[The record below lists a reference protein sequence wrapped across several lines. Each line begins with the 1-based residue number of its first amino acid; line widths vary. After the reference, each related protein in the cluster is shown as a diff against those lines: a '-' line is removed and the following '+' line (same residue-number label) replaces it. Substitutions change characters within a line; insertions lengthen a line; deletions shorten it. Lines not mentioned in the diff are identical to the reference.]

1 MASSTGPR
9 PSPLGN
15 SLAGVALPIPFRIEK
30 KMKRALPF
38 VIIVLVL
45 AAGLLLAWSFLRS
58 NAVGPTPP
66 PTVNNAPV
74 ANQSAAPATTSA
86 TPDPSEPGAEPAHAV
101 GNPNAIVTLEEFGDF
116 QCPPCGMMHPILKSL
131 EAEYG
136 PAKLRLIFREYP
148 LVPTHAHALAAARAA
163 EAAGLQ
169 GKFWEMHGLIYEN
182 QKAWADVFDVRPTFE
197 EYARKIGLDLERFRR
212 DNTSEVVERR
222 IFLDGK
228 RGHAMGVQGTPTIFL
243 NGREVPFESLVA
255 PDKLRALINAE
266 LAAHP

>member
-1 MASSTGPR
+1 L
-9 PSPLGN
+9 LG
-15 SLAGVALPIPFRIEK
+15 VEK

-38 VIIVLVL
+38 VIIIVVL
-45 AAGLLLAWSFLRS
+45 AAGIALAMSFLRS
-58 NAVGPTPP
+58 NAVVPAPPTPL
-66 PTVNNAPV
+66 NRAPV
-74 ANQSAAPATTSA
+74 ANSTAPAS
-86 TPDPSEPGAEPAHAV
+86 TPAALNNSEPGAEPPHTV
-101 GNPNAIVTLEEFGDF
+101 GNANAPVTLEEFGDF

-182 QKAWADVFDVRPTFE
+182 QKAWAEAFDVRPIFE
-197 EYARKIGLDLERFRR
+197 GYATTIGLDLNKFRS
-212 DNTSEVVERR
+212 DNTSDAVERR

-228 RGHAMGVQGTPTIFL
+228 RGHAMGVQGTPTIFM
-243 NGREVPFESLVA
+243 NGREVPFESLA
-255 PDKLRALINAE
+255 PDKFKALINAE
-266 LAAHP
+266 LAAHR